1 MVAMQSSMRPRAGR
15 PRRLSPLPQKLGL
28 AVEGRPMGG
37 AQERRP
43 SPEPGLAQS
52 IQLRD
57 LLRAPQESDALASR
71 RLAAFMH
78 LCEDQHRAFG
88 GSGGVARYQPSQVA
102 MTAVPNDEQHLR
114 KVKALARYTR
124 CLRALPSEAAAL
136 LERLV
141 ALPSQAI
148 IQAMQQDKARVC
160 WALDHLIR
168 HQQAS
173 GQSASG
179 AHAKGGRH
187 GR

>member
-1 MVAMQSSMRPRAGR
+1 MVALQASIRPRAGR
-15 PRRLSPLPQKLGL
+15 PRRLSPLPQESGD
-28 AVEGRPMGG
+28 AVGGG
-37 AQERRP
+37 ALARTQGRRP

-57 LLRAPQESDALASR
+57 LLRAPNESDGLASR
-71 RLAAFMH
+71 RLAAFMR

-102 MTAVPNDEQHLR
+102 TTGLPNDDQHLR

-124 CLRALPSEAAAL
+124 CLRALPVDAAAV

-141 ALPSQAI
+141 GLPSATI
-148 IQAMQQDKARVC
+148 VLAMQQDKPRIC

-168 HQQAS
+168 HHQCEPVAS
-173 GQSASG
+173 MRPSPEA
-179 AHAKGGRH
+179 RH